1 MIHTLSSMSTAPPLR
16 ASRLQGPTLWVAR
29 LAWAVVVVLALATLT
44 ELLDSNYW
52 TTWSEWQ
59 VGEASPAVRGLISH
73 GAFIRVLTG
82 LEVLAAAVSLAV
94 GFLVAWKRSDDWM
107 GLFVSATL
115 VLTALVH
122 VSSNMDVWRLPPQL
136 GVLEPLAAILPA
148 LTLGSILMLFYL
160 FPDGNFVPRWAR
172 WPALG
177 SLVVIIAVWLAP
189 IAIEGNV
196 IRALEDTLWGVWTAL
211 FLGSIV
217 LAVVAQIYRYR
228 RVADL
233 VQRQQMKWVVFGLG
247 LLPAT
252 VVFQLLAS
260 TVMPAAWVALLG
272 ILLFQLAFLI
282 LPVTI
287 ALAVLR
293 YRLWDIDPVINRT
306 LVLGALTLVLVL
318 LYGLLVGGL
327 AFFMGTQVGWAAAV
341 IAAAVVALMAHPLRV
356 RLQATANRL
365 MYGDRDNPVA
375 VLTQLGRSMETAADP
390 SAALP
395 AVVETVASSLRLPYV
410 AIEMEMEEGF
420 ETVAWHGQPVAEAVV
435 FAMTYHGQ
443 AVGQLVVGQRAP
455 GEVFTPVD
463 ERLLGDIA
471 RQAGATAHAM
481 QLNADLQRSR
491 LRLVTAREEERRRL
505 RRTLHDGLGPQL
517 ATLTLKIDTA
527 RNLLARD
534 PVAAEALLVELKA
547 ATQAAVADVRSL
559 VYDLRPPALDQLGLV
574 GALRMVAT
582 AVGNGDSGH
591 PPADGLTVEVRA
603 PEELPP
609 LPAAVEVAAYRIVAE
624 AVTNA
629 VRHARASRCTIWL
642 CLDDRLYLAVEDDGV
657 GLPDGVQ
664 PGVGWTS
671 MQERAAELGGT
682 CTVGQRP
689 EGGTRVAVALP
700 LV

>member
-1 MIHTLSSMSTAPPLR
+1 
-16 ASRLQGPTLWVAR
+16 VAR
-29 LAWAVVVVLALATLT
+29 LAWAVVVVLALATLA

-59 VGEASPAVRGLISH
+59 VGEASPAVRGLISY
-73 GAFIRVLTG
+73 GAFIRILTG

-136 GVLEPLAAILPA
+136 GALEPLAAVLPA
-148 LTLGSILMLFYL
+148 LTMGSILMLFYL
-160 FPDGNFVPRWAR
+160 FPDGSFAPRWAR

-177 SLVVIIAVWLAP
+177 GLAVIMTFWLVPMAV
-189 IAIEGNV
+189 EGSAA
-196 IRALEDTLWGVWTAL
+196 RALEDSLWAVWTSL
-211 FLGSIV
+211 FLGSII
-217 LAVVAQIYRYR
+217 LAVGTQIYRYR
-228 RVADL
+228 RVADA

-260 TVMPAAWVALLG
+260 TVMPAPWVALLG

-282 LPVTI
+282 VPVTI
-287 ALAVLR
+287 ALAILR

-306 LVLGALTLVLVL
+306 LVLGALTLVVVL

-341 IAAAVVALMAHPLRV
+341 VAVAAVALMAHPLRV
-356 RLQATANRL
+356 RLQAAANRL
-365 MYGDRDNPVA
+365 MYGDRDDPVA
-375 VLTQLGRSMETAADP
+375 VLRRLGRSMETVADP

-395 AVVETVASSLRLPYV
+395 VLVETVASSLRLPYV
-410 AIEMEMEEGF
+410 AIELELEEGS
-420 ETVAWHGQPVAEAVV
+420 EAVARHGQPGAEPVV
-435 FAMTYHGQ
+435 FPMMHHGQ
-443 AVGQLVVGQRAP
+443 AVGRLVVGRRAP
-455 GEVFTPVD
+455 EEAFSLVD

-481 QLNADLQRSR
+481 RLNADLQRSR

-534 PVAAEALLVELKA
+534 PAAAEALLVELKA

-574 GALRMVAT
+574 GALRMVAA

-603 PEELPP
+603 PEELSP

-624 AVTNA
+624 AVANT
-629 VRHARASRCTIWL
+629 VRHAQASLCTIWL

-657 GLPDGVQ
+657 GLPEGVQ
-664 PGVGWTS
+664 PGVGLTN

-682 CTVGQRP
+682 CTVGKRP
-689 EGGTRVAVALP
+689 EGGTRVTVVLP
-700 LV
+700 MV